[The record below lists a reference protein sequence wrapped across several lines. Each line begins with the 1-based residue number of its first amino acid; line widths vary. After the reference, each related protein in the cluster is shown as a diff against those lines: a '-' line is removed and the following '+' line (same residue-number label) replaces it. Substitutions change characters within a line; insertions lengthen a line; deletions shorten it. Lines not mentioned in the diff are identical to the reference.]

1 MTDKEVIARRVALEL
16 KDGDRVN
23 LGIGLPT
30 LVAKYLPRSL
40 QVHFHSENGI
50 FGMSPLPGE
59 GFEDRNLTD
68 AGGRPVGAMPGACA
82 FDSAFSFGVIRGGH
96 LDLTVLGGLEV
107 DELGQL
113 ANWMVPGK
121 MIPGMGGA
129 MDLVTGARRV
139 IVAMT
144 HRSPTGSKIVRRC
157 TLPITSVRRVDLVV
171 TELAVIRPT
180 PQGLLLIETAPG
192 VSVQQ
197 VLAATDAALL
207 IDDSLQ
213 GV

>member
-1 MTDKEVIARRVALEL
+1 MNDKEIIARRVALEL

-23 LGIGLPT
+23 LGIGPPT

-96 LDLTVLGGLEV
+96 LDVTVLGGLEV

-113 ANWMVPGK
+113 ANWTVPGK

-129 MDLVTGARRV
+129 MDLVTGARLV

-144 HRSPTGSKIVRRC
+144 HCSPTGPKIVRRC
-157 TLPITSVRRVDLVV
+157 TLPITSVRRDLVV

-180 PQGLLLIETAPG
+180 PAGLVLIEVAAGAT
-192 VSVQQ
+192 VSQ
-197 VLAATDAALL
+197 VVAATDANLL
-207 IDDSLQ
+207 IDQSLQ
-213 GV
+213 SR

>member
-1 MTDKEVIARRVALEL
+1 MTDKEIIARRVAREL
-16 KDGDRVN
+16 RDGDRVN

-30 LVAKYLPRSL
+30 LVAKFLPPSL
-40 QVHFHSENGI
+40 RVHFHSENGI

-68 AGGRPVGAMPGACA
+68 AGGRPVGALPGACA

-96 LDLTVLGGLEV
+96 LDVTVLGGLEV
-107 DELGQL
+107 DERGIL

-121 MIPGMGGA
+121 MVPGMGGA

-144 HRSPTGSKIVRRC
+144 HRSPAGAKIVRQC
-157 TLPITSVRRVDLVV
+157 SLPITSVRRVDLVV

-180 PQGLLLIETAPG
+180 ERGLVLEETAPG

-197 VLAATDAALL
+197 VVESTDAVLSIGAGLTA
-207 IDDSLQ
+207 
-213 GV
+213 

>member
-1 MTDKEVIARRVALEL
+1 M
-16 KDGDRVN
+16 
-23 LGIGLPT
+23 
-30 LVAKYLPRSL
+30 
-40 QVHFHSENGI
+40 
-50 FGMSPLPGE
+50 PGE

-96 LDLTVLGGLEV
+96 LDVTVLGGLEV

-144 HRSPTGSKIVRRC
+144 HRSPTGSKIVKRC

-180 PQGLLLIETAPG
+180 AQGLVLVETMAG

-197 VLAATDAALL
+197 VLDATDAHLIVDAALRPA
-207 IDDSLQ
+207 
-213 GV
+213 

>member
-1 MTDKEVIARRVALEL
+1 MTDKDTIARRVALEL

-30 LVAKYLPRSL
+30 LVAKFLAPGLR
-40 QVHFHSENGI
+40 VHFHSENGI

-68 AGGRPVGAMPGACA
+68 AGGRPVGALPGACA

-96 LDLTVLGGLEV
+96 LDVTVLGGLEV
-107 DELGQL
+107 DEQGRL

-121 MIPGMGGA
+121 RVPGMGGA

-144 HRSPTGSKIVRRC
+144 HRSPAGAKIVRQC
-157 TLPITSVRRVDLVV
+157 SLPLTSVRRVDLIV

-180 PQGLLLIETAPG
+180 AEGLVLAETARG
-192 VSVQQ
+192 VSVEQ
-197 VLAATDAALL
+197 VLAATDARLIVDAAL
-207 IDDSLQ
+207 Q
-213 GV
+213 AG